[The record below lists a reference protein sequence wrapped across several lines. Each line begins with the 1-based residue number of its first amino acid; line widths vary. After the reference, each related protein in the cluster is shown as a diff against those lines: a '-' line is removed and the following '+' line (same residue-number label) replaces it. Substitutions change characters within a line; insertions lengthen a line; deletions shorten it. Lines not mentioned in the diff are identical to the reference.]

1 MVSGYAG
8 QSSSLTL
15 WCHDAPYC
23 GPGRPRA
30 APASAFTSAGIPR
43 SGELAGS
50 AASECRVV
58 GRGGPERAHHPAK
71 PGKRRS
77 GPLRA
82 RHGVR
87 SGVAQGSGALSVAC
101 PLRGIRRGARPT
113 GRPAAIR
120 LPSLRTLP
128 VRDASASPARGNGA
142 VTRASLQKP
151 RCDGLGHTAADH
163 DGDHGQN
170 GPDTDGFLHVRISIV
185 ASTAMNR
192 TR

>member
-8 QSSSLTL
+8 QSRSLTL

-87 SGVAQGSGALSVAC
+87 SGVAQGSGAL
-101 PLRGIRRGARPT
+101 
-113 GRPAAIR
+113 
-120 LPSLRTLP
+120 P

>member
-1 MVSGYAG
+1 MRHTA
-8 QSSSLTL
+8 
-15 WCHDAPYC
+15 APG
-23 GPGRPRA
+23 GPGRPRTGRQA
-30 APASAFTSAGIPR
+30 GPERARSAFTSAGIPR
-43 SGELAGS
+43 SGRLRVQRPQN
-50 AASECRVV
+50 AAWWAS
-58 GRGGPERAHHPAK
+58 GAFSGPAI
-71 PGKRRS
+71 RRS
-77 GPLRA
+77 RENGAAGRYGPA
-82 RHGVR
+82 TGVR
-87 SGVAQGSGALSVAC
+87 SGVAQGSGASSVAC

-128 VRDASASPARGNGA
+128 VQDASASPTRGNSA

>member
-1 MVSGYAG
+1 MRHAEAPSGPERPDERLHQRRHPAKRGACGFSGPKRPRGGLRVPSAARPSGEAG
-8 QSSSLTL
+8 KTAQRAATGL
-15 WCHDAPYC
+15 
-23 GPGRPRA
+23 PRA
-30 APASAFTSAGIPR
+30 AMGRYGPAT
-43 SGELAGS
+43 
-50 AASECRVV
+50 
-58 GRGGPERAHHPAK
+58 
-71 PGKRRS
+71 
-77 GPLRA
+77 
-82 RHGVR
+82 GVR
-87 SGVAQGSGALSVAC
+87 SGVAQGS
-101 PLRGIRRGARPT
+101 GARPT

-128 VRDASASPARGNGA
+128 VRDASASPTRGNGA

-170 GPDTDGFLHVRISIV
+170 GPDTYGFLHVRISIV